1 MASEKNSSADIALRY
16 MASFETGDPDAI
28 ASNVTEDFINT
39 QTGALGKGCQTRQ
52 TYRERLVGFLAG
64 FKDLRYLSVHI
75 IEQDERVAISYR
87 MTAISDG
94 HPIDIPGV
102 MVIAVRDGLVASR
115 EDYWDGV
122 TFLEQTGK
130 R

>member
-1 MASEKNSSADIALRY
+1 MASDKNSSADIALRY
-16 MASFETGDPDAI
+16 MASFETGDADVI
-28 ASNVTEDFINT
+28 ASNVSEDFINT
-39 QTGALGKGCQTRQ
+39 QMGALGKGCQTRQ
-52 TYRERLVGFLAG
+52 TYRERLAGFLAG
-64 FKDLRYLSVHI
+64 FKDLHYVPIHV
-75 IEQDERVAISYR
+75 IEQSERVAISYR
-87 MTAISDG
+87 MMAISNG

-122 TFLEQTGK
+122 TFLEQTGQ

>member
-1 MASEKNSSADIALRY
+1 MAADKNTSADIALRY
-16 MASFETGDPDAI
+16 MASFETGDPEVI

-39 QTGALGKGCQTRQ
+39 QTGALGKGCETRE
-52 TYRERLVGFLAG
+52 TYRERLAGFLSG
-64 FKDLRYLSVHI
+64 FKDLHYVPVHV
-75 IEQDERVAISYR
+75 IEQSERVAVSYR

-102 MVIAVRDGLVASR
+102 MVITVRDGLVASR

-122 TFLEQTGK
+122 TFLEQTQQ